1 MKKER
6 AIAILEG
13 CMEHTENAVMY
24 ELKCSNPDN
33 EWLHD
38 LEEELEAFR
47 MAIAALR
54 R

>member
-6 AIAILEG
+6 AVAILEG
-13 CMEHTENAVMY
+13 RVEHTENAVMY
-24 ELKCSNPDN
+24 ELKSSNPDN

-47 MAIAALR
+47 MAVEALR